1 MRGVGKLLPPPFP
14 SSQSP
19 LVLLI
24 YINSD
29 PLLFNSANSL
39 KRFGLNVH
47 KNENF
52 FGSDFEI
59 CNFSFNETISVSIS
73 VLGSK
78 TEAQFIFKNPKKLL
92 FLFLN

>member
-1 MRGVGKLLPPPFP
+1 MGINLEEGGEAAPPFP

-39 KRFGLNVH
+39 KRFGLKVL
-47 KNENF
+47 
-52 FGSDFEI
+52 SSEI
-59 CNFSFNETISVSIS
+59 DPAEI
-73 VLGSK
+73 
-78 TEAQFIFKNPKKLL
+78 KLIR
-92 FLFLN
+92 